1 MAVNGL
7 YLGGGVAPKLLSKLK
22 DGTFMKA
29 FINKGR
35 YKRLMSSI
43 PVHIVMNQKT
53 ALFGAASI
61 AAQLAQA

>member
-1 MAVNGL
+1 
-7 YLGGGVAPKLLSKLK
+7 
-22 DGTFMKA
+22 MKA

-53 ALFGAASI
+53 ALLGAASS